1 MTTSDDDDNGDEI
14 STANV
19 DVSSPELL
27 AHRRVVRRGKDVDVV
42 VRKAIAFTI
51 VSHLNNHGL
60 KHGILAEIARTH
72 GVAQS
77 VVSRIRRRL
86 KFNVSTGRFEAPVEF
101 SGRRKNCGGT
111 SYLVRRTW
119 SRHKSQ
125 DKSRKGFGEE

>member
-27 AHRRVVRRGKDVDVV
+27 AHRRVVRRGKDVDVA

-51 VSHLNNHGL
+51 VLHLNNHGL

-77 VVSRIRRRL
+77 VVSGVAWTLMWVLVGTRL
-86 KFNVSTGRFEAPVEF
+86 
-101 SGRRKNCGGT
+101 
-111 SYLVRRTW
+111 L
-119 SRHKSQ
+119 
-125 DKSRKGFGEE
+125 